1 MSENPKPTNGNGQVR
16 IGVYICHCGVN
27 ISATV
32 NVAEVR
38 DFIAQQPNVAVARD

>member
-1 MSENPKPTNGNGQVR
+1 MTSHPR

-32 NVAEVR
+32 DVE
-38 DFIAQQPNVAVARD
+38 AVSAFADGLP